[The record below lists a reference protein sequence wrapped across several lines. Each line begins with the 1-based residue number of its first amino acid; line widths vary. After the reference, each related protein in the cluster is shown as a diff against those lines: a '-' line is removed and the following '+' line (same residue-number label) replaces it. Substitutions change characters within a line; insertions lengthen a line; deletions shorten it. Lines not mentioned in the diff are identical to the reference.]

1 MAENKNAYTRYL
13 ILDDCLKNQFA
24 RYTLKSLLAKINEK
38 LEEKGIKPIGRTQF
52 HKDLNYL
59 EYDLGAPIIR
69 EQEGQSKRIHYEDSS
84 FSIRNQTLD
93 KRLLLDIRNSL
104 ATLLQFKGL
113 HNLEEL
119 EEILPKLEKEFD
131 LDTQTKQIIAF
142 EENPFLKGLEFLNPL
157 ISYIKNETQ
166 LIVSYQS
173 FKTSSMRKFD
183 LSPYFLKRYNQRW
196 FLFGQIEGFD
206 SLTNLA
212 LDRIDSIELSSNTF
226 KPNTQFDWDEY
237 FDDMIGVSRP
247 PNGVLTKIQLKFT
260 SDQAPYIKTKPLH
273 GSQKVIAEN
282 PDGFVVQIEVIPNY
296 ELESLILSFGSD
308 CEIISPIEFRDKIME
323 RRGIS

>member
-1 MAENKNAYTRYL
+1 MPENKSAYTRYL
-13 ILDDCLKNQFA
+13 ILDDCLRNLYA
-24 RYTLKSLLAKINEK
+24 RYTVSSLLKKLNEE
-38 LEEKGIKPIGRTQF
+38 LEEKGLSHIGRTQF

-69 EQEGQSKRIHYEDSS
+69 EQEGKSKRIRYEDPN

-93 KRLLLDIRNSL
+93 RKLLLDIRNSL

-119 EEILPKLEKEFD
+119 EELLPKLEKEFD

-166 LIVSYQS
+166 LIVNYQS
-173 FKTSSMRKFD
+173 FKTSEPIEFD

-196 FLFGQIEGFD
+196 FLFGQVKGYD

-212 LDRIDSIELSSNTF
+212 LDRIESIDLSTSEF
-226 KPNTQFDWDEY
+226 LPNNLYNWVEY
-237 FDDMIGVSRP
+237 FDDMLGVSRP
-247 PNGVLTKIQLKFT
+247 PNGVLTKFQLKFT
-260 SDQAPYIKTKPLH
+260 SEQAPYIKTKPIH
-273 GSQKVIAEN
+273 GSQKVISEN
-282 PDGFVVQIEVIPNY
+282 NNSLVVQIEVIPNY

-308 CEIISPIEFRDKIME
+308 CEIISPIAFRDRIWE
-323 RRGIS
+323 RRGNS

>member
-1 MAENKNAYTRYL
+1 MSENKNAYTRYL
-13 ILDDCLKNQFA
+13 ILDDCLKNQYA

-69 EQEGQSKRIHYEDSS
+69 EQDGKSKRIRYEDSS

-93 KRLLLDIRNSL
+93 KGLLMEIRNSL
-104 ATLLQFKGL
+104 ATILQFKGL
-113 HNLEEL
+113 HNLEEF

-131 LDTQTKQIIAF
+131 LDTRTKQIIAF
-142 EENPFLKGLEFLNPL
+142 EENPYLKGLEFLNSL

-166 LIVSYQS
+166 LIISYQS
-173 FKTSSMRKFD
+173 FKTSKTQKFD

-196 FLFGQIEGFD
+196 FLFGQVIGFD

-212 LDRIDSIELSSNTF
+212 LDRIDSIEFSGNRFT
-226 KPNTQFDWDEY
+226 PNTQYDWDEY

-247 PNGVLTKIQLKFT
+247 PNGILTEIQLRFT
-260 SDQAPYIKTKPLH
+260 PEQAPYIKTKPIH
-273 GSQKVIAEN
+273 GSQKVISEDT
-282 PDGFVVQIEVIPNY
+282 DGFVVQIEVIPNY
-296 ELESLILSFGSD
+296 ELESLILSFGSN
-308 CEIISPIEFRDKIME
+308 CEVLAPEEFRNKLIE
-323 RRGIS
+323 RKGK